1 MLPGFWTTV
10 EDAQHFSGNSFFWTT
25 NLFQPFLYALSP
37 LPPPASWQ
45 PLQIIIK
52 KKTTTGGHEQG
63 APAARGDTCS
73 FGRKTCLAV
82 TYSRRSRTLHTRGR
96 HMARWWSPLEA
107 QAHDC
112 EVSFPL
118 PASHMERRQE
128 TINDRILAAAMNYEN
143 DDILKHMKLIEMI
156 VIIQWNQ
163 YFFLYVLP
171 NSNTNC
177 KDTFKINSTEMECE
191 HKYIIFYPRMRI
203 VITGLYGRVVEP

>member
-1 MLPGFWTTV
+1 MLQGFEPLWSLFE

-45 PLQIIIK
+45 PLQIK
-52 KKTTTGGHEQG
+52 KKNNNQRSRS
-63 APAARGDTCS
+63 RGPCCTW
-73 FGRKTCLAV
+73 KTCLAV

-118 PASHMERRQE
+118 PASHMDRRQE
-128 TINDRILAAAMNYEN
+128 TINHRILAAAINYEN
-143 DDILKHMKLIEMI
+143 DDVLKHMKLIEMI

-163 YFFLYVLP
+163 YFFSMFCQIRQLKP
-171 NSNTNC
+171 
-177 KDTFKINSTEMECE
+177 
-191 HKYIIFYPRMRI
+191 
-203 VITGLYGRVVEP
+203 